1 MACLN
6 PVVIINPEYK
16 KHTKDYPLVCLN
28 GRQWHCTANYA
39 DFPDWYISPKRNGAT
54 PENYEKY
61 YAYNMLGEV
70 INIYILVPCGKCP
83 NCCMQKRTDWTS
95 RLSLEYHKRAYL
107 PIFFT
112 LTYDDQHLPDDG
124 VSVVDVQLFLKRFRS
139 KLKYHFPD
147 MDVHNIRYAIFS
159 EYGKQT
165 HRAHY
170 HGIFYG
176 INVPATVVWYKI
188 QPILHSSWRNGF
200 IHMKFCH
207 KRSFNYISKYILKGS
222 NVPDGMNPNFHTFSR
237 RGGSIG
243 CYCLND
249 MQLVQHV
256 CKTDDLRVKINLF
269 GQVKEFLLPKV
280 VANKIYRDP
289 HTFYDKTSI
298 SVYKYFYLMLSRC
311 ADISSRLNID
321 IEDYEEYL
329 SPTLF
334 RHISKVGYLPPRS
347 ICDSFFPFDYVT
359 VSTIRNSLPKYG
371 YNHEFF
377 VSNLKMLNWCYEYL
391 NNFYIDLDKVK
402 FASQYWQKYKNI
414 LKKHA
419 ISAQL
424 EVKPLI
430 NHNRDYRTNTII
442 FPTANPSIFCG
453 PIPDTNII
461 STSGNSTPLKSK

>member
-16 KHTKDYPLVCLN
+16 KHTKDYPLVCFN
-28 GRQWHCTANYA
+28 GRPWHCTANYA
-39 DFPDWYISPKRNGAT
+39 DFPDWYFSPKRNGAT

-83 NCCMQKRTDWTS
+83 NCCMQKRTDWTA
-95 RLSLEYHKRAYL
+95 RLSLEQHGRNYL
-107 PIFFT
+107 PIFIT
-112 LTYDDQHLPDDG
+112 LTYDDKHLPDDG
-124 VSVVDVQLFLKRFRS
+124 VNVVDVQKFIKRLRS
-139 KLKYHFPD
+139 NLKYRFPD

-159 EYGKQT
+159 EYGKTT
-165 HRAHY
+165 HRPHY
-170 HGIFYG
+170 HGILYG
-176 INVPATVVWYKI
+176 LNVPASVVWHKI

-243 CYCLND
+243 CYCLSDNE
-249 MQLVQHV
+249 LVSHV
-256 CKTDDLRVKINLF
+256 LKTDDLRVKIQLF
-269 GQVKEFLLPKV
+269 GQVKEYLLPKV

-298 SVYKYFYLMLSRC
+298 QVFKMFANLLGRVHSQICTY
-311 ADISSRLNID
+311 NIELD
-321 IEDYEEYL
+321 HYEN
-329 SPTLF
+329 LF
-334 RHISKVGYLPPRS
+334 SKNLYQHIVRNGCSIPRNF
-347 ICDSFFPFDYVT
+347 IDNFFVFSDFVT
-359 VSTIRNSLPKYG
+359 VSTIKTTLEPLSS
-371 YNHEFF
+371 FD
-377 VSNLKMLNWCYEYL
+377 VNLRLLNWCYEYL
-391 NNFYIDLDKVK
+391 NNFYIDLDKVN
-402 FASQYWQKYKNI
+402 FASELWQKYKSI

-424 EVKPLI
+424 DAKPLI
-430 NHNRDYRTNTII
+430 NHNRDYRTNTTI
-442 FPTANPSIFCG
+442 FPVANLSMFCV
-453 PIPDTNII
+453 PIPDTNFF
-461 STSGNSTPLKSK
+461 TSNHGP